1 MFSPFVSRAGH
12 IACVAAGLL
21 GGGAPWSEVQA
32 ASSCT
37 GNLATSLIHPL
48 PSPLTVALQTSVDNA
63 ANPAL
68 ARQFVNGLR
77 QAGVTV
83 SDQGNAMLSLTVTL
97 VPSAAAAGAA
107 RAVGGTYKGFDWNS
121 GEQAPTPG
129 QGPSIQSANLS
140 MSVTLTDN
148 AQSTLSWVATLQCK
162 VQTTGSTTLAEFMG
176 EVIGRSLGKNIDRK
190 AF

>member
-1 MFSPFVSRAGH
+1 MFHPYVLRTGQV
-12 IACVAAGLL
+12 ACVATGLL
-21 GGGAPWSEVQA
+21 AAAAHSSAVQA

-48 PSPLTVALQTSVDNA
+48 PAPLTVAMQNSVDNS

-68 ARQFVNGLR
+68 ARRFVDGLR

-83 SDQGNAMLSLTVTL
+83 SDQGNVTLSLTVTL
-97 VPSAAAAGAA
+97 VPSATATSAA
-107 RAVGGTYKGFDWNS
+107 RSVGGTYKGFDWVS
-121 GEQAPTPG
+121 GEQAPTG
-129 QGPSIQSANLS
+129 GHGPSIQGANLS

-162 VQTTGSTTLAEFMG
+162 VKTTDSTALAAFMG
-176 EVIGRSLGKNIDRK
+176 GVIGRSLGQNVGSK